1 METNQLWAAV
11 EELAGKIAVEIGY
24 AEAGQDAGL
33 LPVNALL
40 GELEDLSHAEPV
52 PEPLV
57 VGLAR
62 AREVVDN
69 VFNTGAFSA
78 ESIRTLRDWAN
89 WCQRSALVMKAEG
102 EMVAFVAQEAGVGT
116 RLGSEQRP
124 SEEGAPAPLPEPN
137 EREETAPVILLNI
150 ESDGDLLREFINESQ
165 EHLQNIELGVLTLE
179 HTPTDRDTLNSIFR
193 AFHTFK
199 GGSGFLNLAPINH
212 LAHELESLLDLARQ
226 EKLVITSAVIEVI
239 LAGADTLKQFVQ
251 EIHRQLTGEVQLYPI
266 AIPIA
271 HQVQTIRRVIENP
284 KVETV
289 AVVGVGALINSQ
301 TSAKEV
307 LHNERSPSILGVEP
321 GAGSTPLYD
330 VVEAPAAPTMVSETA
345 RGGEAAAG
353 GEVAGGKMGSLTSV
367 KVDIHKLDS
376 LVDLVGEMVISQTM
390 LAQDRSL
397 AGIESQSLARN
408 LAQLSRNTKDL
419 QRIAMSLRM
428 VPVRASFQKMN
439 RLVRDLA
446 ARQGKHVELVL
457 SGEDTELDRTIVE
470 EIGDPLVHM
479 IRNSMDHGIETPEVR
494 VSKGK
499 SATGVIHLRAYH
511 QGGNIV
517 IQIQDDG
524 AGLNRDRILKK
535 AVEAGLVRENETLDE
550 KEIYALIFA
559 PGFSTAE
566 KVTDISGRG
575 VGMDV
580 VKRNIDKL
588 RGKIE
593 IESVLGKGSTFSL
606 HLPLTLAIIDGLIVV
621 VGNERFVIPTLS
633 VRESFRPKPDSI
645 ARVHDRGELV
655 HVRGRYIPLL
665 RLHEHFSV
673 SPRSTDP
680 YEGIVVVLE
689 SGMDTRCIL
698 VDQLVGKQEVVIKSL
713 GGVFK
718 ENRALAGAAILGD
731 GRVGLILD
739 PNALVKLSPQRLC
752 EAA

>member
-1 METNQLWAAV
+1 
-11 EELAGKIAVEIGY
+11 
-24 AEAGQDAGL
+24 
-33 LPVNALL
+33 
-40 GELEDLSHAEPV
+40 
-52 PEPLV
+52 
-57 VGLAR
+57 
-62 AREVVDN
+62 
-69 VFNTGAFSA
+69 
-78 ESIRTLRDWAN
+78 
-89 WCQRSALVMKAEG
+89 
-102 EMVAFVAQEAGVGT
+102 
-116 RLGSEQRP
+116 
-124 SEEGAPAPLPEPN
+124 
-137 EREETAPVILLNI
+137 
-150 ESDGDLLREFINESQ
+150 
-165 EHLQNIELGVLTLE
+165 
-179 HTPTDRDTLNSIFR
+179 
-193 AFHTFK
+193 
-199 GGSGFLNLAPINH
+199 
-212 LAHELESLLDLARQ
+212 
-226 EKLVITSAVIEVI
+226 
-239 LAGADTLKQFVQ
+239 
-251 EIHRQLTGEVQLYPI
+251 
-266 AIPIA
+266 
-271 HQVQTIRRVIENP
+271 
-284 KVETV
+284 
-289 AVVGVGALINSQ
+289 
-301 TSAKEV
+301 
-307 LHNERSPSILGVEP
+307 
-321 GAGSTPLYD
+321 
-330 VVEAPAAPTMVSETA
+330 
-345 RGGEAAAG
+345 
-353 GEVAGGKMGSLTSV
+353 MGSLTSV

-446 ARQGKHVELVL
+446 TRQGKHVELVL

-499 SATGVIHLRAYH
+499 PAAGVIHLRAYH

-673 SPRSTDP
+673 DPRSTDP